1 MPVALLLNGLHDLTV
16 ALAPCGPLLNHIP
29 HPSTAHGSD
38 DMPHWEGGK
47 GEEGRE
53 GERRGGK
60 GKGGERGGRGGEG
73 RGRKRG
79 KGRGRRG
86 KGKRGEGGERR
97 GEGKEREG
105 IGREGRG
112 GEGREGEGRSQSH
125 THNILKISNGQVRN
139 DISHRAVALNSH

>member
-47 GEEGRE
+47 GRGGEGRGEEGRE
-53 GERRGGK
+53 GEG
-60 GKGGERGGRGGEG
+60 RGGRGGEE

-79 KGRGRRG
+79 KGRGRRRG
-86 KGKRGEGGERR
+86 KGKRGEEGERR
-97 GEGKEREG
+97 EEGKEREG
-105 IGREGRG
+105 NRKGGERRG
-112 GEGREGEGRSQSH
+112 GEGRGGKESVTYPQYTQYS
-125 THNILKISNGQVRN
+125 KSAMAKYAMISVTE
-139 DISHRAVALNSH
+139 L